1 MTITEKHA
9 QRLIRERKGV
19 IVNIVREG
27 EKFYAALERA
37 DKNRT
42 DHFLITQARYNK
54 LQKKWREKS
63 ETISTQKIL
72 QPKRILL

>member
-19 IVNIVREG
+19 IVNIVRDG
-27 EKFYAALERA
+27 EKVYAVLERS

-42 DHFLITQARYNK
+42 EPRRQ
-54 LQKKWREKS
+54 
-63 ETISTQKIL
+63 
-72 QPKRILL
+72 

>member
-1 MTITEKHA
+1 MIITEKHA

-27 EKFYAALERA
+27 EKVYAVLERS

-42 DHFLITQARYNK
+42 EPRRQ
-54 LQKKWREKS
+54 
-63 ETISTQKIL
+63 
-72 QPKRILL
+72 